1 MSDPVRLS
9 QLHTVLVALEHQALV
24 APWPRRVLLRWQLDR
39 LRRKVARL
47 AAEDRPPGRP
57 PSSGAW

>member
-24 APWPRRVLLRWQLDR
+24 APWPRRVLLRWRLER
-39 LRRKVARL
+39 LRRRVARL
-47 AAEDRPPGRP
+47 AKDDRPGRP
-57 PSSGAW
+57 PASGKR